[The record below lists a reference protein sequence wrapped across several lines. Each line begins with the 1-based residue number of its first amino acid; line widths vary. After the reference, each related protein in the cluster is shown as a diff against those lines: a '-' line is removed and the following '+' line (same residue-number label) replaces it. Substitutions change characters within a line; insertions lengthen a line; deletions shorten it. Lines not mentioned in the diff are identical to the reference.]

1 MRRQKEMQINRTILK
16 VRKAVRRGLLEL
28 LETLQSEKVDN
39 IEEVLIARGLTL
51 VAEQYLGKP
60 IPEAATTA
68 AAKEIVKCLNRINS
82 KLQNQLKEQS

>member
-28 LETLQSEKVDN
+28 LETLQSEEVDN
-39 IEEVLIARGLTL
+39 IEEVLIAKGLTL

-60 IPEAATTA
+60 IPEAATVA

>member
-16 VRKAVRRGLLEL
+16 VRKVVRRGLLEL
-28 LETLQSEKVDN
+28 LETLQSERVDN
-39 IEEVLIARGLTL
+39 IEEVLIAKGLTI
-51 VAEQYLGKP
+51 VAEQYLGKE

-82 KLQNQLKEQS
+82 KLQNQLKE

>member
-16 VRKAVRRGLLEL
+16 VRKVVRRGLLEL
-28 LETLQSEKVDN
+28 LETLQSKRVDN

-51 VAEQYLGKP
+51 VTEQYLGKE

-82 KLQNQLKEQS
+82 KLQNQLKEQ

>member
-28 LETLQSEKVDN
+28 LETLQSERIDN
-39 IEEVLIARGLTL
+39 IEEVLIARGLII
-51 VAEQYLGKP
+51 VAEQYLGKE

>member
-16 VRKAVRRGLLEL
+16 VRKVVRRGLLEL
-28 LETLQSEKVDN
+28 LETLQSERVDN

-51 VAEQYLGKP
+51 VAEQYLGKE

-82 KLQNQLKEQS
+82 KLQNQLKE

>member
-28 LETLQSEKVDN
+28 LETLQSERVDN

-51 VAEQYLGKP
+51 VAEQYLGKE
-60 IPEAATTA
+60 IPEAASKA
-68 AAKEIVKCLNRINS
+68 AAKEIVKCLNKINS
-82 KLQNQLKEQS
+82 KLQNQLKEQ

>member
-28 LETLQSEKVDN
+28 LETLQSEEVDN

-51 VAEQYLGKP
+51 VAEQYLGKE

-68 AAKEIVKCLNRINS
+68 AATEIVKCLNRINS

>member
-16 VRKAVRRGLLEL
+16 VRKVVRRGLLEL
-28 LETLQSEKVDN
+28 LETLQSEEVDN
-39 IEEVLIARGLTL
+39 IEEVLIAKGLTL
-51 VAEQYLGKP
+51 VAEQYLGKE
-60 IPEAATTA
+60 IPEAATAA

>member
-28 LETLQSEKVDN
+28 LETLQSEDVDN

-51 VAEQYLGKP
+51 VAEQYFGKE
-60 IPEAATTA
+60 IPEAATAA

-82 KLQNQLKEQS
+82 KLQNQLKKQ

>member
-28 LETLQSEKVDN
+28 LETLQSEKIDN
-39 IEEVLIARGLTL
+39 IEEVLIARGLTI
-51 VAEQYLGKP
+51 VAEQYLGKE
-60 IPEAATTA
+60 IPEAATA
-68 AAKEIVKCLNRINS
+68 AAAREIVKCLNRINS